1 MSDSDSDSGTGSESE
16 REEMIVDKLKH
27 MTKEEIYSAV
37 KKSGCIMLS
46 GRKLIHLK
54 KDVLINYLA
63 KRKCPALERLILSS
77 TKSKE

>member
-1 MSDSDSDSGTGSESE
+1 MSDTDSDTGSESE
-16 REEMIVDKLKH
+16 REEMMVDRLKH

-63 KRKCPALERLILSS
+63 KRKCPTLEKLILN
-77 TKSKE
+77 SKKTGE